1 MSGSCQGA
9 ATLAATTPA
18 PADESDAG
26 ACSGAESFAL
36 RVLGDDMAPEFNE
49 GEIIIIEPDG
59 ALKDG
64 SYVLAQVAGEWIFRQ
79 LVRRGAGWQLQ
90 ALNAAY
96 DFGRGLGLDGQG
108 PGAQGENQGEEETH
122 GDHLSEAANLEPD
135 PSRWN
140 RFAIPPMRRIRL
152 QI

>member
-18 PADESDAG
+18 PTP

-79 LVRRGAGWQLQ
+79 LRRGGGGWALH
-90 ALNAAY
+90 ALNPARTDLPVLPLPDLTAVRGVIIQKAVP
-96 DFGRGLGLDGQG
+96 GRRR
-108 PGAQGENQGEEETH
+108 
-122 GDHLSEAANLEPD
+122 LSK
-135 PSRWN
+135 
-140 RFAIPPMRRIRL
+140 FYV
-152 QI
+152 